1 MPGFPWLARLSDG
14 LRNMNHIESQR
25 RPLQAALELAGEL
38 MRAHGLGGWSVRL
51 DHARRRAGQC
61 DYRRRIISLS
71 RHYVRNA
78 EPAHIRDTIL
88 HEIAHAL
95 VGPRHG
101 HDAVWRR
108 KAREIGCTA
117 ARCHTLTFAEAP
129 WIARCPK
136 GCVETPRHRR
146 RYGLV
151 CVRCRSPIEY
161 VRASVNEIA
170 GESAGGPAGETENGH
185 GSDSARDRAT
195 GPASDLATGS
205 SRDTA
210 KDPARDFPPN
220 PAHDND

>member
-1 MPGFPWLARLSDG
+1 
-14 LRNMNHIESQR
+14 
-25 RPLQAALELAGEL
+25 

-161 VRASVNEIA
+161 VRAPANEVS
-170 GESAGGPAGETENGH
+170 GEASGGPAG
-185 GSDSARDRAT
+185 DSARDAT
-195 GPASDLATGS
+195 IDPASDLATGAA
-205 SRDTA
+205 RDTA
-210 KDPARDFPPN
+210 TGPASDFLPN

>member
-161 VRASVNEIA
+161 VRAPANEVS
-170 GESAGGPAGETENGH
+170 GEASGGPAG
-185 GSDSARDRAT
+185 DSTRDAT
-195 GPASDLATGS
+195 IDPASDLATGS
-205 SRDTA
+205 SRGTA
-210 KDPARDFPPN
+210 TDPARDFLPN
-220 PAHDND
+220 SAHDND